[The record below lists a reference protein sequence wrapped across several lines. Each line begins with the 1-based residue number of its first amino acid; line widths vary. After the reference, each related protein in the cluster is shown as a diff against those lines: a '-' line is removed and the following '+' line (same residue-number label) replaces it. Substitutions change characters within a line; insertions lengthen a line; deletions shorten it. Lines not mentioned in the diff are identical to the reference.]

1 MKKKFFI
8 MLAFL
13 AMILAFS
20 ISTAHADY
28 YTDGILLYEGKSG
41 TEVTNL
47 QKDLKSLGYFIG
59 EPNGYFGSYTEQ
71 TVIKFQKDNY
81 LSQDG
86 VVGRKT
92 AREIKVD
99 RISQTAKT
107 YIGVPYLWGG
117 SSPSGFDC
125 SGFTQYV
132 MQKNNI
138 ALSRTTAVQ
147 YTEGTWV
154 NKANLQQ
161 GDLVFFSTYK
171 PGPSHVGIYLGNNKF
186 IHASSSM
193 GISITDLSNSYFA
206 PRYIGAKRILA

>member
-1 MKKKFFI
+1 MKKKFLI

-13 AMILAFS
+13 AMVLAFT
-20 ISTAHADY
+20 ISKAHADY
-28 YTDGILLYEGKSG
+28 YTDSILLYEGKSG
-41 TEVTNL
+41 IEVTNL
-47 QKDLKSLGYFIG
+47 QRDLKNLGYFSG

-71 TVIKFQKDNY
+71 TVMKFQKDNY
-81 LSQDG
+81 LTQDG

-99 RISQTAKT
+99 RVAQTAKT

-117 SSPSGFDC
+117 ASPSGFDC

-132 MQKNNI
+132 MKSNGI
-138 ALSRTTAVQ
+138 SISRTTAIQ
-147 YTEGTWV
+147 YDEGIWV
-154 NKANLQQ
+154 GKSSLQP

-171 PGPSHVGIYLGNNKF
+171 PGPSHVGIYLGDNKF

-193 GISITDLSNSYFA
+193 GVSITDLSNSYFA
-206 PRYIGAKRILA
+206 PRYIGAKRILT